1 MARYKANFKNND
13 GGETRRNSLGLDQ
26 SKLHQL
32 LDILD
37 TKAEG
42 DASLKRVHV
51 RWPFRHDSVTF
62 RLIEGFG
69 SRREF
74 KVAARNLSNSGVSL
88 IHNAYVHPMTQ
99 CEVKIPISN
108 GDLNETQTVRGM
120 IRRCQHIHGI
130 VHEVGVEFDEPV
142 DARQFL
148 SLDSME
154 AYYSLETIDLDKMEG
169 TILHVEDSAVDR
181 RLLTHY
187 LADTRV
193 IVKSASTL
201 EEAKQKA
208 RESYDLIITDLKLP
222 DGNGLEL
229 VSWARD
235 NGILTPIIALTA
247 DTSHSSQQQLA
258 ASEIN
263 GYLTKPVDP
272 ATLQRAITE
281 YLRLA
286 DDRANAGD
294 DDALRDLAGAFISEL
309 GGIIEDLRTCIQKD
323 DAMTA
328 YSIVL
333 RMKGTAPAL
342 GFTQLANVCDR
353 AASALAASMSCEE
366 SQRQLDALL
375 DACDRLRHRRAG

>member
-1 MARYKANFKNND
+1 MGRFKANFKKSD
-13 GGETRRNSLGLDQ
+13 SGESRRNSLGLD
-26 SKLHQL
+26 KARLHQL
-32 LDILD
+32 LDLLD

-42 DASLKRVHV
+42 EANLKRVHV

-74 KVAARNLSNSGVSL
+74 KVAARNLSNSGLSL
-88 IHNAYVHPMTQ
+88 IHNAYVHPATQ
-99 CEVKIPISN
+99 CEIRVPVSN
-108 GDLNETQTVRGM
+108 GEENETQTVKGT
-120 IRRCQHIHGI
+120 IRRCTHIQGV
-130 VHEVGVEFDEPV
+130 VHEIGVEFDEPV

-193 IVKSASTL
+193 IVKSADSL
-201 EEAKQKA
+201 EDAKNKA
-208 RESYDLIITDLKLP
+208 RESFDLIITDLKLP
-222 DGNGLEL
+222 DGNGLDL
-229 VSWARD
+229 VSWMRD
-235 NGILTPIIALTA
+235 AGILTPIIALTA
-247 DTSHSSQQQLA
+247 DTSHQTQQLLA

-263 GYLTKPVDP
+263 GYLTKPVEP

-286 DDRANAGD
+286 DDRTSSGS
-294 DDALRDLAGAFISEL
+294 DDALRDLAGAFVAEL
-309 GGIIEDLRTCIQKD
+309 GGIIEDLRKCLKED

-353 AASALAASMSCEE
+353 AASALAASMSVEE

>member
-1 MARYKANFKNND
+1 MARYKANFKKND
-13 GGETRRNSLGLDQ
+13 GGDVRRNSLGLD
-26 SKLHQL
+26 KGRLNQL

-37 TKAEG
+37 AKSEA
-42 DASLKRVHV
+42 DPNLKRVHV

-74 KVAARNLSNSGVSL
+74 KVAARNLSNSGLSL
-88 IHNAYVHPMTQ
+88 IHNAYVHPGMQ
-99 CEVKIPISN
+99 CEVRVPISSR
-108 GDLNETQTVRGM
+108 DPDEAQTIRGT
-120 IRRCQHIHGI
+120 IKRCQHIQGV
-130 VHEVGVEFDEPV
+130 VHEIGVVFEAPI

-148 SLDSME
+148 SLGSME
-154 AYYSLETIDLDKMEG
+154 AYYSLETIDVAKMEG
-169 TILHVEDSAVDR
+169 TLLHVESSAVDR
-181 RLLTHY
+181 RLLTHH

-208 RESYDLIITDLKLP
+208 RESFDLIITDIRLP

-229 VSWARD
+229 ISWMRD
-235 NGILTPIIALTA
+235 CGILTPTIALTT
-247 DTSHSSQQQLA
+247 DNSHETQRLLA

-263 GYLTKPVDP
+263 GYLSKPVDP
-272 ATLQRAITE
+272 ATLQRTITE
-281 YLRLA
+281 YLRVS
-286 DDRANAGD
+286 DDRGSPGSN
-294 DDALRDLAGAFISEL
+294 DALRDLAGAFIAEL
-309 GGIIEDLRTCIQKD
+309 GGVIEDLRKCIAED

-328 YSIVL
+328 YSIAL

-353 AASALAASMSCEE
+353 AASVLAASMSCEE
-366 SQRQLDALL
+366 SQRQLDALI

>member
-1 MARYKANFKNND
+1 MGRYKANFKRTD
-13 GGETRRNSLGLDQ
+13 GGEPRRNSLGLDKNQ
-26 SKLHQL
+26 LNRL

-37 TKAEG
+37 TKSEG
-42 DASLKRVHV
+42 DPNPKRVHV

-74 KVAARNLSNSGVSL
+74 KVAARNISNSGLSL
-88 IHNAYVHPMTQ
+88 IHNAYVHPGME
-99 CEVKIPISN
+99 CEVRVPV
-108 GDLNETQTVRGM
+108 GAPEDNETQLIRGI
-120 IRRCQHIHGI
+120 IRRCQHIQGV
-130 VHEVGVEFDEPV
+130 VHEIGVAFEEEL
-142 DARQFL
+142 DAKQFL
-148 SLDSME
+148 PRDSVE
-154 AYYSLETIDLDKMEG
+154 AYYSLETIDLANMEG
-169 TILHVEDSAVDR
+169 NILHVEDSAVDR

-193 IVKSASTL
+193 IVRSADTL

-208 RESYDLIITDLKLP
+208 REGFDLVVTDLSLP
-222 DGNGLEL
+222 DGEGLEL
-229 VSWARD
+229 VDWLRD
-235 NGILTPIIALTA
+235 NGILTPIIVLTA
-247 DTSHSSQQQLA
+247 DTSPATRKRLSSA
-258 ASEIN
+258 EID

-272 ATLQRAITE
+272 ATLQRTVTE
-281 YLRLA
+281 YLRVA
-286 DDRANAGD
+286 DDRSATAG
-294 DDALRDLAGAFISEL
+294 DDALRDLAGAFVAEL
-309 GGIIEDLRTCIQKD
+309 GGIIDDMNKCIEED

-353 AASALAASMSCEE
+353 AAAALAGSMSCEE
-366 SQRQLDALL
+366 SRRQLDALL

>member
-1 MARYKANFKNND
+1 MGRYKANFKKGDN
-13 GGETRRNSLGLDQ
+13 GESRRNSLGLD
-26 SKLHQL
+26 KARLHQL
-32 LDILD
+32 LDLLD
-37 TKAEG
+37 TRAEG
-42 DASLKRVHV
+42 EANLKRVHV

-74 KVAARNLSNSGVSL
+74 KVAARNLSNSGLSL

-99 CEVKIPISN
+99 CEIRVPISN
-108 GDLNETQTVRGM
+108 GEENETQTVKGT
-120 IRRCQHIHGI
+120 IRRCTHIQGV
-130 VHEVGVEFDEPV
+130 VHEIGVEFDEPV

-154 AYYSLETIDLDKMEG
+154 AYYSLETIDLEKMEG
-169 TILHVEDSAVDR
+169 TVLHVEDSAVDR
-181 RLLTHY
+181 RLFTHY

-193 IVKSASTL
+193 IVKSAETV
-201 EEAKQKA
+201 EEAKQKV
-208 RESYDLIITDLKLP
+208 RENFDLVVVDLQLP
-222 DGNGLEL
+222 DGNGIDF
-229 VSWARD
+229 VAWMRD
-235 NGILTPIIALTA
+235 NGILTPTIAVTA
-247 DTSHSSQQQLA
+247 DGSHETQRKLA

-263 GYLTKPVDP
+263 GCLTKPVDP
-272 ATLQRAITE
+272 GTLQRAITE
-281 YLRLA
+281 YLRVA
-286 DDRANAGD
+286 DDRTSSDGD
-294 DDALRDLAGAFISEL
+294 GALRDLAGAFIAEL
-309 GGIIEDLRTCIQKD
+309 GGIIEDLRTCLKED

-342 GFTQLANVCDR
+342 GFTQLANVCNR

-375 DACDRLRHRRAG
+375 DACDRLRHRRAA